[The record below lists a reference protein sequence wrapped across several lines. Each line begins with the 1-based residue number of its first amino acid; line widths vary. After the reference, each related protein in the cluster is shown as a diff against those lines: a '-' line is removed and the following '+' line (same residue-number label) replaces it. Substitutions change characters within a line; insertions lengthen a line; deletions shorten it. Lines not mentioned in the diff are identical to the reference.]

1 VPSGVPH
8 LIIEVLEVYGA
19 IGAIVAALFLL
30 FALDR
35 VDPLAHGAYA
45 FRPLLIP
52 GLVMLWP
59 LVGVCWM
66 RRTRR

>member
-1 VPSGVPH
+1 MPH
-8 LIIEVLEVYGA
+8 LIIEGLEAYGA
-19 IGAIVAALFLL
+19 IGAVVAAAFLL

-35 VDPLAHGAYA
+35 LDPLAHGAYA

-59 LVGVCWM
+59 LVAVCWTF
-66 RRTRR
+66 RTRR